1 MSFDEFLILFDT
13 ELVEMWR
20 NSTHYITTD
29 YGKFLDIKYD
39 AFIKRGTI

>member
-1 MSFDEFLILFDT
+1 MNFDEFLTFFDK

-20 NSTHYITTD
+20 NSTHYFTTD

-39 AFIKRGTI
+39 AFIKRGTL